1 MNSFN
6 FVPANIWSNFN
17 TEFITYYGSSNH
29 FTIFNGVIYFISD
42 GCHIATKVKN
52 KITYNPNFNFPH
64 GIKKEIKKITTDLKG
79 VEIIT
84 SKPKYLTS
92 FN

>member
-1 MNSFN
+1 MNYFN
-6 FVPANIWSNFN
+6 FISAKIWSDFN
-17 TEFITYYGSSNH
+17 SEFITYYGSSNH
-29 FTIFNGVIYFISD
+29 FTIFNNVIYFISD
-42 GCHIATKVKN
+42 GCHVATKVKN

-64 GIKKEIKKITTDLKG
+64 GIKKEMKKINIGLKG

>member
-1 MNSFN
+1 MN
-6 FVPANIWSNFN
+6 
-17 TEFITYYGSSNH
+17 
-29 FTIFNGVIYFISD
+29 D
-42 GCHIATKVKN
+42 
-52 KITYNPNFNFPH
+52 FNFPH